1 MRRKTG
7 YGLIVVAAGTGE
19 GLIGWVMVRRV
30 VRRMMMMLSV
40 VFVVL
45 FGHFAFLF
53 PVPNGCEREE
63 QVGRALII
71 NENAQAK

>member
-7 YGLIVVAAGTGE
+7 NGLIVVAAGTGE
-19 GLIGWVMVRRV
+19 GLVRWVMVRRV
-30 VRRMMMMLSV
+30 VRRM

>member
-7 YGLIVVAAGTGE
+7 NGLIVVAAGTGE
-19 GLIGWVMVRRV
+19 GLVRWVMVRRV
-30 VRRMMMMLSV
+30 VRMMMMLSV